1 MNTALATSLTSH
13 PAVAANQLRARALLC
28 VTVFLLTGMPRL
40 SVKFGPLPLYVIDLF
55 IALSFY
61 YAFKIRQEKRL
72 ALPFTGFIALIAL
85 FAFLGEVGAATY
97 SGDIVR
103 PVYALARTLL
113 AISLALSVPRIIR
126 TTEDLSILVRAA
138 ALGIGLSAMLMIL
151 SSLPGSRA
159 LVASTVFSIAWL
171 EPSANAAAAYA
182 ELGDMGTRGRS
193 LIGVSI
199 LTAAFINA
207 FWPLIALSLRLPSL
221 QGRWRYIFLAVSL
234 AAPFG
239 IVMSYSRG
247 AILGLIFVV
256 AGLLFFGSGRARSG
270 VMAAVMVALV
280 VFSTIGWQSESFY
293 FERVVTRTS
302 AMFTDPHTD
311 EREWERLYA
320 YSQPFSHALE
330 NPEFL
335 LVGEGTSIHK
345 TGVSGEQRGKAT
357 HAVFAKAYY
366 SYGMVAA
373 VTYVLLIA
381 SVFLYLLREVSRPR
395 PAGMVSNYFYQ
406 ALFAG
411 FLGLLSWFMFGHA
424 AVSTPRGA
432 MLMFLFI
439 GLVRSMRNVEL
450 WEINTFYRHLYR

>member
-1 MNTALATSLTSH
+1 MNTALATNLTSR
-13 PAVAANQLRARALLC
+13 PGIAADHLRARALLC

-61 YAFKIRQEKRL
+61 YAFKIRQEKSA

-85 FAFLGEVGAATY
+85 FAVLGELGAATY

-126 TTEDLSILVRAA
+126 TTDDLSMLVRAA
-138 ALGIGLSAMLMIL
+138 ALGIGLSALLMIF
-151 SSLPGSRA
+151 SSLPGTRT
-159 LVASTVFSIAWL
+159 LVASTVFSISWL
-171 EPSANAAAAYA
+171 EPSANAAASYS
-182 ELGDMGTRGRS
+182 ELTDFGTRGRS

-207 FWPLIALSLRLPSL
+207 FWPLIALSLRLPAL
-221 QGRWRYIFLAVSL
+221 QGKWRYVFLFVSL

-239 IVMSYSRG
+239 VVMSYSRG
-247 AILGLIFVV
+247 AILGLILVV
-256 AGLLFFGSGRARSG
+256 VGLLLFGSGRARSG
-270 VMAAVMVALV
+270 VIAAVMIALV

-293 FERVVTRTS
+293 FERVVTRTG
-302 AMFTDPHTD
+302 AIFTDPHRD

-320 YSQPFSHALE
+320 YSEPFSHALD

-366 SYGMVAA
+366 SYGMFAA
-373 VTYVLLIA
+373 ITYILMITSA
-381 SVFLYLLREVSRPR
+381 FLYLLREVSRPR

-432 MLMFLFI
+432 MLLFLFL

-450 WEINTFYRHLYR
+450 WEINSFYRHLYR